1 MKEDTQRNQES
12 YNSKDTHAIPL
23 DDVYWQQDGTG
34 SVEQD
39 HREDKMD

>member
-12 YNSKDTHAIPL
+12 YNSKDRHAIPL

-39 HREDKMD
+39 HREEKTD